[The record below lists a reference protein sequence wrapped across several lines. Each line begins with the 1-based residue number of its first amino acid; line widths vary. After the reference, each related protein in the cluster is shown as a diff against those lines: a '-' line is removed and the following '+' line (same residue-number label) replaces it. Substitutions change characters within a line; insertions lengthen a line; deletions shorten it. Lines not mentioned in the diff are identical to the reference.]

1 MTTVSISDL
10 AKALI
15 ALEAERVAL
24 YARACYVSARQG
36 VLIDNFNRQMKQLSN
51 DHHLIIA
58 QLTACEEASERLALG
73 ELK

>member
-1 MTTVSISDL
+1 MTHVSISDL

-24 YARACYVSARQG
+24 YARACYVTARQEA
-36 VLIDNFNRQMKQLSN
+36 LIENFHHQMKQLSN

-58 QLTACEEASERLALG
+58 QLAACEETAERLALG
-73 ELK
+73 KL